1 MPGFFKKMVMFLKNF
16 PVFFE
21 KLKVFFEKFKVFLQ
35 HSAWASS
42 CIFLNVHVCTH
53 RSTHTVTSAC
63 TYIRIGSH
71 VRTHKPRH
79 IYVIVSDSVT
89 RLQHPFIA
97 SIIYSPFEFKTT
109 DRQRSFF
116 NRILSRKKKIFLR
129 LTCMGCVSHST
140 GGSDGSFTLIPHRQ
154 AVPAAVM
161 CERRYAISF
170 LPLNFRLL
178 AAEK

>member
-79 IYVIVSDSVT
+79 IYVIVSVT

-140 GGSDGSFTLIPHRQ
+140 GGSDGSFTLIPHKQ

>member
-1 MPGFFKKMVMFLKNF
+1 MFLKNF
-16 PVFFE
+16 PI
-21 KLKVFFEKFKVFLQ
+21 FFEKFKVVLQ
-35 HSAWASS
+35 HSVS

-79 IYVIVSDSVT
+79 IYVIVPDSVT

-140 GGSDGSFTLIPHRQ
+140 GGSDGSFTLIPHKQ

-170 LPLNFRLL
+170 LPPNFRLL

>member
-1 MPGFFKKMVMFLKNF
+1 MFLKNF
-16 PVFFE
+16 PIFFE
-21 KLKVFFEKFKVFLQ
+21 NIPTFFENLKVFLH
-35 HSAWASS
+35 HSVWAA
-42 CIFLNVHVCTH
+42 CFFQCARRH

-129 LTCMGCVSHST
+129 LTCMGCVSHSM
-140 GGSDGSFTLIPHRQ
+140 GGSDGSFTLIPHKQ